1 MASSSSSTTVN
12 SSYFRDTWDLLM
24 CQKRKLRV
32 GIRTNNG
39 VLFVHLKLLNHK
51 KSNEVLHLTLAELEL
66 LQQKATI
73 TAALETWSIS
83 NGRRRVDWSLLDVPH
98 VVTLRQQKL
107 NDQDEWFIQNE
118 MELSREEFGLFTAC
132 IDDILKQA
140 NISEERHDMNHIPD
154 FNPFI
159 DDATIIDP
167 MDVDES

>member
-1 MASSSSSTTVN
+1 MTSSSSSTIN
-12 SSYFRDTWDLLM
+12 PSYFRDTWDLLM
-24 CQKRKLRV
+24 SQKRKLRV

-73 TAALETWSIS
+73 TGALEAWSIS
-83 NGRRRVDWSLLDVPH
+83 NGRRRVEWSLLAVPH
-98 VVTLRQQKL
+98 VVTLRQQRL
-107 NDQDEWFIQNE
+107 NDQDEWFVQNE
-118 MELSREEFGLFTAC
+118 MELSREEFDLFTAC

-140 NISEERHDMNHIPD
+140 YIPEKRMIHSSRE

-159 DDATIIDP
+159 DDATIIDA
-167 MDVDES
+167 MDVDQS